1 MSSTGGG
8 LRREGKLPQ
17 SKKHPGPLSQ
27 PTLPFTE
34 GKKKTTRGRGTQP
47 NGQGPS
53 LFIHP
58 FIHSLDEY

>member
-34 GKKKTTRGRGTQP
+34 GKKKNHQRKGDTAKRSGAEFVH
-47 NGQGPS
+47 S
-53 LFIHP
+53 S
-58 FIHSLDEY
+58 IHSFPG